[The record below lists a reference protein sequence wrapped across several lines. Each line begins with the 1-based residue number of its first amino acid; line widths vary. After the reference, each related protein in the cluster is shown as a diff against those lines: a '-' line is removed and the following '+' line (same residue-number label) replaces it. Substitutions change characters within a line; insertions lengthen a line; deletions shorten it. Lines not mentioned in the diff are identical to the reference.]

1 MTDTKSTGR
10 RPTIRDVAA
19 HAGVSTASASLVLRK
34 APGVSDETRQ
44 RVEDAMKELGYRPMA
59 SARGMRGKTFTLGVL
74 VSDIQN
80 PFFGMLLEGVAA
92 AVADTGYEPLVGPAG
107 STRQT
112 QSRML
117 EAMRD
122 RQMDGLVLIAPHLR
136 EDDLDDVARQI
147 PTVAVGRHGPADLF
161 DTVAGDD
168 ARGSGLIVDHLVERG
183 HRRITYVTHSG
194 PDPDDDRRPEHV
206 RERGYVEAMRAHG
219 LDEFIDV
226 VPAEWSLEGG
236 RRAGALLRGRSEPP
250 TAVHAGADIAA
261 FGLMTE
267 LWRGDARRPALVGYD
282 NTPTAALP
290 TVGLSSVDQ
299 AGFEMGRRAAELL
312 LERLDGRTEPRHVVT
327 TPELVVRAS
336 SAGAARREA

>member
-1 MTDTKSTGR
+1 MTEITPPKR

-44 RVEDAMKELGYRPMA
+44 RVERAMVELGYRPMA
-59 SARGMRGKTFTLGVL
+59 SARGMRGKTFTIGVL

-80 PFFGMLLEGVAA
+80 PFFGMLLDGVAA
-92 AVADTGYEPLVGPAG
+92 AVDGTGYEPLVGPAG
-107 STRQT
+107 LTRDT

-136 EDDLDDVARQI
+136 EEDLDEVARQI

-168 ARGSGLIVDHLVERG
+168 ALGSQLIVDHFVELG

-194 PDPDDDRRPEHV
+194 PDPDDERRPEQV
-206 RERGYVEAMRAHG
+206 RERGYVQAMRSHG
-219 LDEFIDV
+219 LEEFIDV

-236 RRAGALLRGRSEPP
+236 RRAGALLRGRDQPS

-261 FGLMTE
+261 FGLMAE
-267 LWRGDARRPALVGYD
+267 LWSEPGRRPALVGYD

-299 AGFEMGRRAAELL
+299 SGFEMGRRAAELL
-312 LERLDGRTEPRHVVT
+312 LERLDGRTDAQHVLT
-327 TPELVVRAS
+327 APELVVRAS
-336 SAGAARREA
+336 SRPDGV

>member
-1 MTDTKSTGR
+1 MTETTPPKR

-19 HAGVSTASASLVLRK
+19 HARVSTASASLVLRK

-44 RVEDAMKELGYRPMA
+44 RVEQAMVELGYRPMA

-80 PFFGMLLEGVAA
+80 PFFGMLLDGVAT
-92 AVADTGYEPLVGPAG
+92 AVDGTGYEPLVGPAG
-107 STRQT
+107 LTRDT

-136 EDDLDDVARQI
+136 EEDLDEVARQI
-147 PTVAVGRHGPADLF
+147 PTVAVGRHGPAELF

-168 ARGSGLIVDHLVERG
+168 ARGSQLIVDHFVELG

-194 PDPDDDRRPEHV
+194 PDPDDERRPEQV

-219 LDEFIDV
+219 LEEFIDV

-236 RRAGALLRGRSEPP
+236 RRAGAVLRSRDEPP

-267 LWRGDARRPALVGYD
+267 LWTEPGRRPALVGYD

-299 AGFEMGRRAAELL
+299 SGFEMGRRAAELL
-312 LERLDGRTEPRHVVT
+312 LERLDGRTDAQHVVT

-336 SAGAARREA
+336 SRPERD